1 MPSYSYQAI
10 NESGKN
16 VTGTL
21 EAESVDAANS
31 IILGRGLIPSKVS
44 QTQVTG
50 GDDWWT
56 KIQSIGGTVKVSDL
70 IIFTKQFR
78 SMLGAGVPILRLLQ
92 VLELQTESPV
102 LKEAIAKIVQ
112 DIRQGSSISE
122 AFEKYPKIF
131 SPLYCSMVKAGEISG
146 NVPGVL
152 DRLIYIIEHEAKVK
166 ADIKSALR
174 YPMIVVIALAIAFVI
189 LLTFVVPQF
198 ATMFSKSG
206 LVLPLPTKIA
216 MLLHSYLKNYWYLI
230 LAVIA
235 IIIFGLSS
243 YFKTENGKFM
253 RDTFLLELP
262 ILGPLFKKAAL
273 SRFASI
279 FAILQTSGVPVMQSL
294 SILSATIGNAAIS
307 RDFDYVRD
315 RIEEGA
321 GISTP
326 LKSAKYFTPMV
337 VDMIAIGEESG
348 NIDEMLREITKH
360 YDDEVEYAVKGL
372 TDAIGPILIVGLA
385 AVVGFFALAI
395 FLPMWDLTQVGNKTG
410 KV

>member
-10 NESGKN
+10 NESGMN

-21 EAESVDAANS
+21 EAETVDMANA
-31 IILGRGLIPSKVS
+31 IILSRGLIPSKLN
-44 QTQVTG
+44 QTNAT
-50 GDDWWT
+50 GDDLLS
-56 KIQSIGGTVKVSDL
+56 KIMSLTSTVKVSDL

-78 SMLGAGVPILRLLQ
+78 SMLGAGVPILRILQ
-92 VLELQTESPV
+92 VLEVQTESQG
-102 LKEAIAKIVQ
+102 LKEAVGKVGQ
-112 DIRQGSSISE
+112 DIRQGSSISD
-122 AFEKYPKIF
+122 AFGKFPKIF
-131 SPLYCSMVKAGEISG
+131 SQLYCSLVKAGEVSG
-146 NVPGVL
+146 NLPGVL
-152 DRLIYIIEHEAKVK
+152 DRLIYIIDHEAKIK

-174 YPMIVVIALAIAFVI
+174 YPMIVLIALGVAFVV

-198 ATMFSKSG
+198 ASTFSKAG
-206 LVLPLPTKIA
+206 LDLPLPTKICMA
-216 MLLHSYLKNYWYLI
+216 LSKYLNNYWYVI
-230 LAVIA
+230 LAVVGVIV
-235 IIIFGLSS
+235 FGSS
-243 YFKTENGKFM
+243 KYFKTENGRLVKDSFV
-253 RDTFLLELP
+253 LELP

-294 SILSATIGNAAIS
+294 GILSETIGNAAMS
-307 RDFDYVRD
+307 KDFDYVRG

-321 GISTP
+321 GISKP
-326 LKSAKYFTPMV
+326 LKEAKYFPPMV

-372 TDAIGPILIVGLA
+372 SDAIGPVLIVCLA

-395 FLPMWDLTQVGNKTG
+395 FLPMWDLTKMVKTG
-410 KV
+410 